1 MSLINIKPFIQKA
14 FFLCVCISLFSFCL
28 NNSIFAQQTLSLPSS
43 YRGSVHSWND
53 GELSWADFQGKKEDT
68 SAICDMIIHLN
79 HSEERVTKWPIRY
92 TYRNISPR
100 LYKLDSWV
108 CDSLKTDLNLKYH
121 QTVFDFSEL
130 MCRKITLEVNSVR
143 GGYFPEYEQIYTC
156 HKRFFSEYDQIY
168 SFYIDRYVKEVDD
181 FKICSNNGTIPDS
194 VELYYNNVKSALAAF
209 SVSDSIKNI
218 PFNPYSSL
226 GILELVIGYNRQTP
240 ISNNYVISST
250 DGLSVGISFFAKR
263 NVFGLQAKLKTGTC
277 KATMTTSVDSTLH
290 INDTINSNYVAFQY
304 ERKLI
309 DNKYVSAG
317 PFVSLGSDF
326 KRKISKNTQE
336 DSGNVSF
343 FAVQLGFSTDFHF
356 FSSVNL
362 NNSAAGFNSLR
373 FSPYLQYQ
381 QNKKYGNMVSLGL
394 EVTYVFGISEL

>member
-79 HSEERVTKWPIRY
+79 HSEEHVTKWPIRY

-130 MCRKITLEVNSVR
+130 MCRKITLEGNSAK
-143 GGYFPEYEQIYTC
+143 GEYNEFNQIY
-156 HKRFFSEYDQIY
+156 R
-168 SFYIDRYVKEVDD
+168 FYIDRYVKEVDD
-181 FKICSNNGTIPDS
+181 FKNWSNNGTIPDS
-194 VELYYNNVKSALAAF
+194 VELYYNNVKSALATF
-209 SVSDSIKNI
+209 SVSDSIKYI
-218 PFNPYSSL
+218 PYNPYSSI
-226 GILELVIGYNRQTP
+226 GVLELVIGYNRQTP

-250 DGLSVGISFFAKR
+250 DGLSVGVSFFKKR

-277 KATMTTSVDSTLH
+277 KTTMTTSVDSTLN

-304 ERKLI
+304 ERKII

-326 KRKISKNTQE
+326 KSKKA

-356 FSSVNL
+356 FSLVEL
-362 NNSAAGFNSLR
+362 DNSIAGFNSLR

>member
-1 MSLINIKPFIQKA
+1 MSLINVKPLIQKA

-79 HSEERVTKWPIRY
+79 HSEEHVTKWPIRY

-130 MCRKITLEVNSVR
+130 MCRKITLEGNSAK
-143 GGYFPEYEQIYTC
+143 GEYNEFNQIY
-156 HKRFFSEYDQIY
+156 R
-168 SFYIDRYVKEVDD
+168 FYIDRYVKEVDD
-181 FKICSNNGTIPDS
+181 FKNCSNNGTIPDS
-194 VELYYNNVKSALAAF
+194 VELYYNNVKSALATF
-209 SVSDSIKNI
+209 SVSDSIKYI
-218 PFNPYSSL
+218 PYNPYSPI
-226 GILELVIGYNRQTP
+226 GVLELVIGYNRQTP

-250 DGLSVGISFFAKR
+250 DGLSVGASFFKKR

-304 ERKLI
+304 ERKII

-336 DSGNVSF
+336 ESGNVSF

-356 FSSVNL
+356 FSLVNL
-362 NNSAAGFNSLR
+362 DNYVAGFNSLR

-381 QNKKYGNMVSLGL
+381 QNRKYGNMMSLGL
-394 EVTYVFGISEL
+394 EVAYVFGISEL

>member
-1 MSLINIKPFIQKA
+1 MSLINVKPLIQKA
-14 FFLCVCISLFSFCL
+14 FSLCVCFCLFSFCL
-28 NNSIFAQQTLSLPSS
+28 NNAIFAQQTLSLPSS

-53 GELSWADFQGKKEDT
+53 GELSWADFQGKTEDT

-79 HSEERVTKWPIRY
+79 HSEEHVTKWPIRY

-130 MCRKITLEVNSVR
+130 MCRKITLEGNSAK
-143 GGYFPEYEQIYTC
+143 GEYNEFNQIY
-156 HKRFFSEYDQIY
+156 R
-168 SFYIDRYVKEVDD
+168 FYIDRYVKEVDD
-181 FKICSNNGTIPDS
+181 FKNCSNNGTIPDS
-194 VELYYNNVKSALAAF
+194 VELYYNNVKNALATF
-209 SVSDSIKNI
+209 SVSDSIKYI
-218 PFNPYSSL
+218 PYNPYSSI
-226 GILELVIGYNRQTP
+226 GVLELVIGYNRQSP

-250 DGLSVGISFFAKR
+250 DGLSVGASFFKKR

-277 KATMTTSVDSTLH
+277 NATMTTSVDSTLH

-304 ERKLI
+304 ERKII

-336 DSGNVSF
+336 ESGNVSF

-356 FSSVNL
+356 FSLVEL
-362 NNSAAGFNSLR
+362 DNSIAGFNSLR